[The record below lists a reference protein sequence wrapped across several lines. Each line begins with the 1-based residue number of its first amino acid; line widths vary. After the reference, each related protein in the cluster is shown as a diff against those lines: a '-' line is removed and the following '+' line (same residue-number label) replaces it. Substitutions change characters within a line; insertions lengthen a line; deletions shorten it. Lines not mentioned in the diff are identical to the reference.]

1 MVHWCLASLVVDAY
15 SCDTEVHDLE
25 THCRKYIIMYSC
37 THVYEFQFTR
47 AKVVT
52 YLGIYCRFYV

>member
-1 MVHWCLASLVVDAY
+1 LASLVVDAY